1 MVKSQTSDAERVGTG
16 RRKMIILLTDGS
28 EIPCKTIRLNS
39 EDLLVDYSHLIPVEM
54 VEEIK
59 EEAVEE

>member
-1 MVKSQTSDAERVGTG
+1 
-16 RRKMIILLTDGS
+16 MIIVLTDGS
-28 EIPCKTIRLNS
+28 EILCDTIRLNS
-39 EDLLVDYSHLIPVEM
+39 EDLLVDYSHLIPVGM

>member
-1 MVKSQTSDAERVGTG
+1 
-16 RRKMIILLTDGS
+16 MIIMLTDGS
-28 EIPCKTIRLNS
+28 EIPCDTIRLNS